1 MAKRVGQGE
10 MVVHEPP
17 TRAVRRNTTIIDH
30 YTEMMN
36 IGPREATHIRLT
48 TYCSIQECGGKV
60 TNFKCF
66 YLVTRL
72 LTWHVE
78 SVEQCRICGGHR
90 SVDVK
95 VLQ

>member
-48 TYCSIQECGGKV
+48 TYCSIQECGGKS
-60 TNFKCF
+60 NK
-66 YLVTRL
+66 LQML
-72 LTWHVE
+72 LL
-78 SVEQCRICGGHR
+78 SNSYADMAC
-90 SVDVK
+90 
-95 VLQ
+95 